1 MPTEKQDG
9 PSFLERWFPPLA
21 LWYEGS
27 RARLRII
34 RRSEKQ
40 LGELEKLGTSWR
52 NDPPDDR
59 MTGDWN
65 PSTSPS
71 EAIQANLEQKQKQAA
86 EMTQTHGHA
95 AGITQKMM
103 VAVVGEGM
111 DPQSDV
117 DPDEVG
123 IKEETADK
131 IQDKFERG
139 FGIWS
144 KAAGTDG
151 TEFWTAQQLS
161 CRSLMDRGE
170 VLSLRIPR
178 APTRDN
184 PFSTRL
190 MMVEPTRLKSPV
202 DWEGEGILDHGIEMD
217 MYGGRK
223 AYWIKKEVNSDGK
236 IQRYLPDYRENFSR
250 IPAFDRQGR
259 PNVVHA
265 FWRKEVGQQRGVPEL
280 APVLKRFRLLQNY
293 EVAEQVAAWMS
304 ACIGLI
310 IESTNP
316 QSSRKAWTNQ
326 EEELDSTTQKYLSR
340 FFPGMVFYP
349 GPGES
354 AKPFYPGRPNQMYG
368 DYTAQMISGVT
379 ATLPAPDE
387 VIYSK
392 YGEATYSAAR
402 AMVLDFIKLI
412 SVWHKVICHQFC
424 IPWWELLT
432 EEMVLRRMVPS
443 IQTESF
449 FKMRKEY
456 TESSWGHPA
465 YGLLDPV
472 KEIQA
477 LEMAVAADFMTRKT
491 ANAHLGNDWLRT
503 AKQRKREDAK
513 LESLGRNTKIGPNA
527 QAKEEKEAGQE
538 QPRGSKKQAGNAGS
552 NGRPKPANVGA

>member
-1 MPTEKQDG
+1 MPIEPQAK

-34 RRSEKQ
+34 RKSEQKLEE
-40 LGELEKLGTSWR
+40 LGRTWR

-65 PSTSPS
+65 PGTSPS
-71 EAIQANLEQKQKQAA
+71 DNIQANLEQKQMQAS

-111 DPQSDV
+111 SPQSDI
-117 DPDEVG
+117 DPEEVG
-123 IKEETADK
+123 LKDETADK

-139 FGIWS
+139 FEMWS
-144 KAAGTDG
+144 KSAGTDRM
-151 TEFWTAQQLS
+151 EFWTAEQLA

-170 VLSLRIPR
+170 IVSLRVPR
-178 APTRDN
+178 KPTRTN
-184 PFSTRL
+184 PFTTRL
-190 MMVEPTRLKSPV
+190 MLVEASRLKSPV
-202 DWEGEGILDHGIEMD
+202 DWSGGGILDHGIEMD
-217 MYGGRK
+217 LYGDRK
-223 AYWIKKEVNSDGK
+223 AYWIKKDVNSDGK
-236 IQRYLPDYRENFSR
+236 VERFLPDYMEHFTRV
-250 IPAFDRQGR
+250 PAFDRLGH

-310 IESTNP
+310 IESSSP
-316 QSSRKAWTNQ
+316 ESSRKAWTNQ
-326 EEELDSTTQKYLSR
+326 ENELDSKTQNYLSR

-349 GPGES
+349 GQGES

-368 DYTAQMISGVT
+368 DYTDRMVAGVT

-387 VIYSK
+387 VIFSK

-412 SVWHKVICHQFC
+412 KVWQKVLCHQFC
-424 IPWWELLT
+424 IPYWEMIT
-432 EEMVLRRMVPS
+432 EEMVLRRMVPT

-449 FKMRKEY
+449 FRMRKEY
-456 TESSWGHPA
+456 SESSWGSPA

-477 LEMAVAADFMTRKT
+477 LEMAVEDDFITRKE
-491 ANAHLGNDWLRT
+491 ANSHLGNDWLRT

-513 LESLGRNTKIGPNA
+513 LEKLGRKTSIGRDA
-527 QAKEEKEAGQE
+527 KAEKEEEGGQE
-538 QPRGSKKQAGNAGS
+538 APTAPKKSRN
-552 NGRPKPANVGA
+552 NGRPTPANAGA